1 MPLRNSLV
9 ACGLVVPIALLAV
22 GPASAQDAPAT
33 TNSDGTIVYS
43 APLKVCADPNNLP
56 YSDKTGA
63 GFENKLADML
73 AEDMGTTVSYTWF
86 PDRRGFISH
95 TLDAGE
101 CDVVMGTPNVDGV
114 LTTRAYYRSG
124 YVFVTRK
131 ADKLDFSSIKSPE
144 LKQLK
149 VGVHVIGDDAA
160 GTPPA
165 VVLGEEGIVDNVV
178 GFPIYGNYAKPSP
191 PGDIIKA
198 LADGS
203 IDVAAVWGPIGGYFA
218 KQSPVPM
225 VVTPITDT
233 TSFLPQNFQYS
244 ISMGVRSDENDL
256 KLKLNNFI
264 SRHQSDITAL
274 LQSYGVPLL

>member
-1 MPLRNSLV
+1 MPPRASLAV
-9 ACGLVVPIALLAV
+9 CLAAPLALLAIT
-22 GPASAQDAPAT
+22 GPAWAQDAAAT
-33 TNSDGTIVYS
+33 AGGTIVYD
-43 APLKVCADPNNLP
+43 APLRVCADPNNLP
-56 YSDKTGA
+56 YSNKAGA
-63 GFENKLADML
+63 GFENKLAEML
-73 AEDMGTTVSYTWF
+73 ASDMGTTVSYTWF
-86 PDRRGFISH
+86 PDRRGFLSH

-101 CDVVMGTPNVDGV
+101 CDVVMGIPNVDGI

-131 ADKLDFSSIKSPE
+131 ADRLDFSSIKAPE
-144 LKQLK
+144 LRRLK

-191 PGDIIKA
+191 PGDIITA
-198 LADGS
+198 LADGR
-203 IDVAAVWGPIGGYFA
+203 IDVAAIWGPIGGYFA
-218 KQSPVPM
+218 REASVPM

-233 TSFLPQNFQYS
+233 TGFLPQNFQYS

-256 KLKLNNFI
+256 KLKLNSFI
-264 SRHQSDITAL
+264 SRHQSEINAL
-274 LQSYGVPLL
+274 LQSFGVPLL